1 MFNKENKEKIHFYCF
16 PENFFTPY
24 RSKTTIKNGTKI
36 SAIKS
41 GIFNSKKENN
51 MSIRFATNNGG
62 KNKTKDYN
70 IYFTIEGEN
79 GKFYA
84 DKIVE

>member
-1 MFNKENKEKIHFYCF
+1 MFNKGNKEKIHFYCF

-24 RSKTTIKNGTKI
+24 KSKTPIKNGTQI
-36 SAIKS
+36 SVIKK

-51 MSIRFATNNGG
+51 MSIRFATNKEK
-62 KNKTKDYN
+62 KNYS
-70 IYFTIEGEN
+70 IYFTIDGIE